1 MMRNI
6 FISLMLLAASVFAEQ
21 GWLRSYEE
29 GKTQALQE
37 NKLVLVMLSKEG
49 CDACWYMENI
59 VFEDSAVDTVLK
71 KNFVPVYLDIHQDS
85 VPEQFKYI
93 GTPAFYFTDAQG
105 KKIGHVLN
113 GASNVKDFM
122 SRINTVLDEAKRLD
136 LNL

>member
-1 MMRNI
+1 MKKI
-6 FISLMLLAASVFAEQ
+6 FASLLLLAVSVLAEQ
-21 GWLRSYEE
+21 DWLRSYEE
-29 GKTQALQE
+29 GKAQALQE
-37 NKLVLVMLSKEG
+37 KKLVLVMLSKEG

-59 VFEDSAVDTVLK
+59 VFEDSAIHALLI
-71 KNFVPVYLDIHQDS
+71 KNFVPVYLDIHQDT

-122 SRINTVLDEAKRLD
+122 SRINTVLEEAKKQ
-136 LNL
+136 

>member
-1 MMRNI
+1 MI
-6 FISLMLLAASVFAEQ
+6 KKILASLVLLVMTVFAEQ
-21 GWLRSYEE
+21 DWLRSYEE

-59 VFEDSAVDTVLK
+59 VFEDSVVDAVLMN
-71 KNFVPVYLDIHQDS
+71 NFVPVYLDIHQDS

-93 GTPAFYFTDAQG
+93 GTPAFYFTDARG
-105 KKIGHVLN
+105 KEIGHVLN

-122 SRINTVLDEAKRLD
+122 SRVNTVLEEAKKQH
-136 LNL
+136 

>member
-1 MMRNI
+1 MI
-6 FISLMLLAASVFAEQ
+6 KKILASLVLLVMTVFAEQ
-21 GWLRSYEE
+21 DWLRSYEE

-59 VFEDSAVDTVLK
+59 VFEDSAVDAVLK

-93 GTPAFYFTDAQG
+93 GTPAFYFTDAHG

-122 SRINTVLDEAKRLD
+122 SRVNTVLEEAKKQH
-136 LNL
+136 

>member
-1 MMRNI
+1 MMKRI
-6 FISLMLLAASVFAEQ
+6 FASLVLLALAVYAEQ
-21 GWLRSYEE
+21 DWLHSYEE
-29 GKTQALQE
+29 GKTLAMKE

-59 VFEDSAVDTVLK
+59 VFEDSAVNALLV
-71 KNFVPVYLDIHQDS
+71 KNFVPVYLDIHQDT

-105 KKIGHVLN
+105 QKIGHVIN

-122 SRINTVLDEAKRLD
+122 SRINTVLQEAKK
-136 LNL
+136 